1 MALSAI
7 SSGTQAAQTAQTSK
21 VSNEAAATKK
31 ATAQEVATQLAKTD
45 KVTVSKQAA
54 QLANKTYSPQEELK
68 ESSTQKAKEAA
79 QGKK

>member
-1 MALSAI
+1 
-7 SSGTQAAQTAQTSK
+7 
-21 VSNEAAATKK
+21 
-31 ATAQEVATQLAKTD
+31 LAKTD